1 MLKIENIFLTNNVR
15 TTTYIMSIS
24 FADLAKILFPTLSNS
39 YTASTALKRCDASY
53 PDSVEGH
60 ETNPRLEVLLET
72 YLKEK
77 TDNTYNAYKAYFID
91 LNGSTT
97 HLHPKQH

>member
-1 MLKIENIFLTNNVR
+1 
-15 TTTYIMSIS
+15 MSIS
-24 FADLAKILFPTLSNS
+24 FADLAKILFPSPPTC
-39 YTASTALKRCDASY
+39 TTLKRCDASY
-53 PDSVEGH
+53 PDPVDGH
-60 ETNPRLEVLLET
+60 KTNPKLEVLLET

-77 TDNTYNAYKAYFID
+77 TNTNYKAYQEYFVD